1 MERTTM
7 VYQGGDEIT
16 VEGLDQAGTEV
27 SVGGKTT
34 TVKRKQR
41 DYTKLRRCNEPSL
54 LLQLHGFFQ
63 EAPKQLFFNRR
74 TILTKQIKETYAKNV
89 TYVQSG
95 LKTETLLFPSFVVG
109 FKTAGTGS
117 GVREQPSSS

>member
-1 MERTTM
+1 M

-41 DYTKLRRCNEPSL
+41 DCTKLRRCNEPSL

-63 EAPKQLFFNRR
+63 EA
-74 TILTKQIKETYAKNV
+74 
-89 TYVQSG
+89 
-95 LKTETLLFPSFVVG
+95 LKTVIFQQTDYKS
-109 FKTAGTGS
+109 K
-117 GVREQPSSS
+117 